1 MNEFVKPPFF
11 VNEGAMHLGRGV
23 FVLPFAGPGASKE
36 ATHRAKQF
44 IAIAVGV
51 VVLAAFLI
59 TILLSYQEPYGLPL
73 QKKVLESMGKPLA
86 EVAAHLDVPEDRMQQ
101 IEPGLYRV
109 PAAGKHKGITFDILL
124 QFEEH
129 EGLLRNYGY
138 EAKYEA
144 DAAKAA
150 KDIAKITKA
159 LAVDEI
165 TLADAT
171 LSGTEKSQLEKHIT
185 DSGTFIAD
193 ATRGGSI
200 LPVTELT
207 EYLAYLEAADYY
219 EGRSGEYLIK
229 RAMYYEDLHIVYES
243 ESETLT
249 MKLWCTIE
257 TDRSKDY

>member
-1 MNEFVKPPFF
+1 MHVKPPLFE
-11 VNEGAMHLGRGV
+11 NEGALHLGRGM
-23 FVLPFAGPGASKE
+23 FVLSVAGPGASKE
-36 ATHRAKQF
+36 ATHQVKQF

-51 VVLAAFLI
+51 AIVAAFI
-59 TILLSYQEPYGLPL
+59 IAFLLSYQEPYGLPM
-73 QKKVLESMGKPLA
+73 QKEVLESMGKPIA
-86 EVAAHLDVPEDRMQQ
+86 EVAAHLDVPVDRMQQ
-101 IEPGLYRV
+101 IEPGLYRI

-138 EAKYEA
+138 EAKYAA

-171 LSGTEKSQLEKHIT
+171 TLGTGKGQLEKRIT
-185 DSGTFIAD
+185 DKGAFTAD
-193 ATRGGSI
+193 ASRGGSV
-200 LPVTELT
+200 LPVTALT
-207 EYLAYLEAADYY
+207 EYLAHLEAADYY
-219 EGRSGEYLIK
+219 EGRSGEYLVK
-229 RAMYYEDLHIVYES
+229 RAMYYEDLHIAYEP

>member
-1 MNEFVKPPFF
+1 M
-11 VNEGAMHLGRGV
+11 
-23 FVLPFAGPGASKE
+23 FVLSVAGPGASKE
-36 ATHRAKQF
+36 ATHRVKQF

-51 VVLAAFLI
+51 AIVAAFI
-59 TILLSYQEPYGLPL
+59 IAILLSYQEPHGLPL
-73 QKKVLESMGKPLA
+73 QEKVLESMGKPLE
-86 EVAAHLDVPEDRMQQ
+86 EVAAHLDVPVDWALE
-101 IEPGLYRV
+101 IEPGLYRI

-150 KDIAKITKA
+150 KDIARITKA

-165 TLADAT
+165 VLADAT
-171 LSGTEKSQLEKHIT
+171 ILGTGKGQLEKHIT
-185 DSGTFIAD
+185 DNGAFTAD
-193 ATRGGSI
+193 ASRSGSV
-200 LPVTELT
+200 LPVTALT

-219 EGRSGEYLIK
+219 EGRSGEYLVK
-229 RAMYYEDLHIVYES
+229 RAIYYEDLHITYEP

-257 TDRSKDY
+257 TDRTMDF